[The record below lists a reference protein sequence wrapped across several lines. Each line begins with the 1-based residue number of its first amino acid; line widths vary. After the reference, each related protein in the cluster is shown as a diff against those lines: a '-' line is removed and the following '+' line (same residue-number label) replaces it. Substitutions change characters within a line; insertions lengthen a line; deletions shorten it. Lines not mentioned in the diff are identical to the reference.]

1 MLNTVAEP
9 GNNRPDKNGVLQ
21 FSFTRTQ
28 GRFVLEVDGNFGPG
42 ITALFGPSGSGKTTL
57 LNCLAGL
64 FRPDSGEIVLN
75 GRDLYRG
82 STKTFV
88 PPERRRIGLVFQD
101 GALFP
106 HLSVAG
112 NIRYGWRRT
121 PESDRRVDVDH
132 VVELLRL
139 GPLMDRS
146 PSSLSGGEKQR
157 VALAR
162 ALAMSPGL
170 LLLDEP
176 MASLDARLR
185 GVVLSYLRRIHK
197 DLHIPMVYVSHSIS
211 EVLALADDALVIS
224 DGKPVASGR
233 PSRVLLDPAVDGI
246 VQDDAIENLLDGTVT
261 EPGSES
267 AAGRV
272 RVGAADIVAAYVQD
286 QPGMTNASVELD
298 PRTLAPTYRLTVGL
312 PGRSYALTIAGRMGI
327 DPQTLERA
335 HSLLSAE
342 HRQAEELLRQLE
354 EERYLAEQQRKAAQE
369 ELAQV
374 QETRQDLEEKLRELE
389 EQKNLILEEARRQ
402 LQVQADE
409 LWKRL
414 QRAERALTRPETR
427 PQLKDQR
434 ADVARVRN
442 ELRSALWQ
450 PPQSAASGW
459 IGELKPGDYVYV
471 RGIPNPVEVLS
482 PPDNSNAIEILLGSI
497 RARLPSYQLE
507 KKAQAPPLR
516 LPEGVTVSRAPSG
529 PTSTELDIIG
539 LRVEEAEGRLEVFL
553 DQAVLGG
560 LSAIRVIHG
569 GGTGALRAMVRE
581 RLKGHPLVKTARPE
595 KSGIT
600 DGVTTCFAMHGNVLD
615 VEGYARRFE
624 ASGALV
630 NYGAAVRDRLLRTKS
645 GAADRYKPA
654 SPKQIETMKNL
665 ADRAIKEGAVG
676 IGFGINYV
684 PGASYEEIFAL
695 FETAAKN
702 NVSCHLHARY
712 KGNIFPGTMSL
723 AVQEVIDQQRQRWY
737 VE

>member
-272 RVGAADIVAAYVQD
+272 RVGAADIVTPPANRE
-286 QPGMTNASVELD
+286 PGESVIVALGAEEII
-298 PRTLAPTYRLTVGL
+298 LATEKPSGISARNVL
-312 PGRSYALTIAGRMGI
+312 PGRITELEPVGHRVYATVDIGVPILVALTPGA
-327 DPQTLERA
+327 
-335 HSLLSAE
+335 
-342 HRQAEELLRQLE
+342 
-354 EERYLAEQQRKAAQE
+354 
-369 ELAQV
+369 V
-374 QETRQDLEEKLRELE
+374 
-389 EQKNLILEEARRQ
+389 
-402 LQVQADE
+402 DE
-409 LWKRL
+409 LGLDRG
-414 QRAERALTRPETR
+414 Q
-427 PQLKDQR
+427 
-434 ADVARVRN
+434 DVYLVFKTSSIK
-442 ELRSALWQ
+442 LLD
-450 PPQSAASGW
+450 AA
-459 IGELKPGDYVYV
+459 
-471 RGIPNPVEVLS
+471 PV
-482 PPDNSNAIEILLGSI
+482 
-497 RARLPSYQLE
+497 
-507 KKAQAPPLR
+507 AP
-516 LPEGVTVSRAPSG
+516 A
-529 PTSTELDIIG
+529 
-539 LRVEEAEGRLEVFL
+539 
-553 DQAVLGG
+553 
-560 LSAIRVIHG
+560 
-569 GGTGALRAMVRE
+569 
-581 RLKGHPLVKTARPE
+581 
-595 KSGIT
+595 
-600 DGVTTCFAMHGNVLD
+600 
-615 VEGYARRFE
+615 
-624 ASGALV
+624 
-630 NYGAAVRDRLLRTKS
+630 
-645 GAADRYKPA
+645 
-654 SPKQIETMKNL
+654 
-665 ADRAIKEGAVG
+665 
-676 IGFGINYV
+676 
-684 PGASYEEIFAL
+684 
-695 FETAAKN
+695 
-702 NVSCHLHARY
+702 
-712 KGNIFPGTMSL
+712 
-723 AVQEVIDQQRQRWY
+723 
-737 VE
+737 